1 MKRMKLKLMMLTLV
15 GVLAFA
21 FVPITAEAHV
31 PANVDTSVI
40 DEEEDEDVDE
50 GDDVYEEH
58 KSLTPDG
65 NLSIVDDF
73 DEKESEGKQ
82 FITVT
87 TKNGNIFYLI
97 IDRDDNGDDTVHF
110 LNLVDERDLLE
121 LLDDD
126 EKKELEKEKKAAE
139 ATPTVTAEEQN
150 PKDTGGDTPKES
162 KQKTTKKANKSDIFV
177 ICILIGMAGVGG
189 LYFYS
194 NKASFIKKK
203 TGPIID
209 DGEEYITIPSGP
221 EDKDYDD
228 IPVD

>member
-1 MKRMKLKLMMLTLV
+1 MKRMKLKLMMLTLA
-15 GVLAFA
+15 GALTLA

-58 KSLTPDG
+58 KSLTPAG

-110 LNLVDERDLLE
+110 LNLVDERDLLD

-150 PKDTGGDTPKES
+150 PKDKGGDTPKES

-221 EDKDYDD
+221 VDKDYDD

>member
-1 MKRMKLKLMMLTLV
+1 MKRMKLKLMMLTLA
-15 GVLAFA
+15 GALTLA

-40 DEEEDEDVDE
+40 DEEDDEDVDE

-58 KSLTPDG
+58 KSLTPAG

-97 IDRDDNGDDTVHF
+97 IDRDDNGYDTVHF

-126 EKKELEKEKKAAE
+126 EKKELEKEKKAAK

-150 PKDTGGDTPKES
+150 PKDTGGDTHKES

-177 ICILIGMAGVGG
+177 FCILIGMAGVGG

-221 EDKDYDD
+221 EDNEYDD